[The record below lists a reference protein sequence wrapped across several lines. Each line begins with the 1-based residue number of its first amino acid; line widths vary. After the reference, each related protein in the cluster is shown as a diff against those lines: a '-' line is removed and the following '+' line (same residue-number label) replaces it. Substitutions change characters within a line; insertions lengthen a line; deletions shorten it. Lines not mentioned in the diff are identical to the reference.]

1 MAKKN
6 YQGKFK
12 TFNEKNETVKRN
24 WVLVDAKDQV
34 LGRLSTK
41 IAMILRGK
49 NKAIFTPHVDTGDFV
64 IVINAAKVKVTGN
77 KGPQKT
83 YYSHSG
89 YPGGLKEIVFDKLI
103 ISHPEEVIR
112 LAVKRMMPR
121 SNLSH
126 QQMTK
131 LKIFPGESHSHT
143 SQKPEMV
150 KLETR

>member
-1 MAKKN
+1 MATKN
-6 YQGKFK
+6 YKGKFK

-49 NKAIFTPHVDTGDFV
+49 NKAVFTPHVDTGDFV
-64 IVINAAKVKVTGN
+64 IVINAEKVKVTGN
-77 KGPQKT
+77 KGPQKM
-83 YYSHSG
+83 YYRHSG
-89 YPGGLKEIVFDKLI
+89 YPGGLKETVFDKLI
-103 ISHPEEVIR
+103 VSHPEEVIR

-126 QQMTK
+126 QQLTK
-131 LKIFPGESHSHT
+131 LKIFSGESHPHA
-143 SQKPEMV
+143 SQKPEAV
-150 KLETR
+150 KLTAK

>member
-49 NKAIFTPHVDTGDFV
+49 NKATFTPHVDTGDFV
-64 IVINAAKVKVTGN
+64 VVINAAKVKVTGS

-131 LKIFPGESHSHT
+131 LKIFPGETHAHA
-143 SQKPEMV
+143 SQKPTQV
-150 KLETR
+150 KVLG

>member
-1 MAKKN
+1 MATKN
-6 YQGKFK
+6 YTGKFK

-24 WVLVDAKDQV
+24 WVLIDAKDQV
-34 LGRLSTK
+34 LGRLSTQV
-41 IAMILRGK
+41 ANILRGK

-64 IVINAAKVKVTGN
+64 VVINAEKVRVTGN

-103 ISHPEEVIR
+103 VSHPEEVIR

-121 SNLSH
+121 NNLAH

-131 LKIFPGESHSHT
+131 LKIFTGESHPHA
-143 SQKPEMV
+143 SQKPVQV
-150 KLETR
+150 KVLG